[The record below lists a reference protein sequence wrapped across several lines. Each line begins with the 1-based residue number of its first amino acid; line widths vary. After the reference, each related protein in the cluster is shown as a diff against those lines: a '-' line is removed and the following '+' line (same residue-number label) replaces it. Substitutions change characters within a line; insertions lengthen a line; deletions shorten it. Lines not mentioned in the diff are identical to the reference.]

1 MIRLSDLRPG
11 LSGRIV
17 RIEGQRAYR
26 RRLME
31 MGLLP
36 GTEVSILRSGRIGGL
51 IDLQARRSR
60 LCVRESEARELWVQ
74 PT

>member
-17 RIEGQRAYR
+17 RIEGERTFR

-36 GTEVSILRSGRIGGL
+36 GTEVSILRSGRAGGL
-51 IDLQARRSR
+51 IDIEARRSR
-60 LCVRESEARELWVQ
+60 LCVRASEARELWVN
-74 PT
+74 PS